1 MEKKKENKKRSR
13 KSSGEMVSKKKKQ
26 LSDEELTPN
35 WEMKEN
41 YSHHPQFLKPIFP
54 ESFQKIS
61 IPIAFHKFLV
71 GEKSDIAVLNSR
83 RGKSWRVKVKG
94 GIDGVF
100 FEDGWG
106 DFVADHGLCSGEILV
121 FRYQGNMVFDV
132 TVFDKTAC
140 EKSYEKKMEKQR
152 ERKDEKHVGASKET
166 KAGPTISE
174 PKVYTRGSREVVLP
188 TAMPS
193 SPTDLLPQSDDS
205 PSVLHSGGQKVG
217 FEGSSCY
224 KPKAPHFLSTIKS
237 VNLTRCY
244 MGIPEEFA
252 GPHRESF
259 QYMKQIILK
268 DPEGR
273 SFPVTIS
280 NRRKPSGFVSTFLC
294 GGWRR
299 FAIINKLEVGDAC
312 IFELTAEDVMEI
324 RIFRR

>member
-152 ERKDEKHVGASKET
+152 ERKDEKHVGASK
-166 KAGPTISE
+166 
-174 PKVYTRGSREVVLP
+174 
-188 TAMPS
+188 
-193 SPTDLLPQSDDS
+193 
-205 PSVLHSGGQKVG
+205 VLHSGGQKVG